1 MGDESDALSDQSD
14 GGASDPRSVHYVP
27 VRPARPIKHALKVGI
42 AAQTIAEVLAG
53 KYPNHSPA
61 QIADL
66 MRRRIGDV
74 RAVTRKAVHI
84 PPAQSDLAVDILN
97 RAMGR
102 KGQFVGLLWVRPMA
116 VRKGIESVVT
126 KEVRTVARVGIEYD
140 NQAAVIEGR
149 ASGDL
154 PPENAG
160 LPWGKWLHYPYL
172 IEHKGNLYFRLYP
185 VNGTKAKTVY
195 RLNGQI
201 ARREEIE
208 GLCLAKEFY
217 EKESAC
223 FTLNLSHLRRMR

>member
-1 MGDESDALSDQSD
+1 MNDDLRFPG
-14 GGASDPRSVHYVP
+14 
-27 VRPARPIKHALKVGI
+27 
-42 AAQTIAEVLAG
+42 T
-53 KYPNHSPA
+53 PA
-61 QIADL
+61 QAHDYLLDLSRKAAMPADSLAKMAGPRKIADL
-66 MRRRIGDV
+66 V
-74 RAVTRKAVHI
+74 RVSTRKAIHI

-116 VRKGIESVVT
+116 VRKGIESVIT

-185 VNGTKAKTVY
+185 VNGAKAKTVY

-217 EKESAC
+217 EKDGAC
-223 FTLNLSHLRRMR
+223 FTLNLSHLHRMR